1 MPLGLLGVRT
11 LAFLSTPAISYAV
24 FGLKKKNRDQIQ
36 THQGCRRRFGGS
48 SARQA
53 EIGAESAGRKWE
65 ITAVPYGG
73 IGLATSP
80 RSRSVVSST
89 ITATGRSPSR
99 PGMKVA
105 CARALRTAD

>member
-11 LAFLSTPAISYAV
+11 LAFLSVPAGSCAA
-24 FGLKKKNRDQIQ
+24 GENNDRDRDQIQ

-65 ITAVPYGG
+65 ITGG
-73 IGLATSP
+73 SL
-80 RSRSVVSST
+80 RRHW
-89 ITATGRSPSR
+89 
-99 PGMKVA
+99 
-105 CARALRTAD
+105 ARHKLPL